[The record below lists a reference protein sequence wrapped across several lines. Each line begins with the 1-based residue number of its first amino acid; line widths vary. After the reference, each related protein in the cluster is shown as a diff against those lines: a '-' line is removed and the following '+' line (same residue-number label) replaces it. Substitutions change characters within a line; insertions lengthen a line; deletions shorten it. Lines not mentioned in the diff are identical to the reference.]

1 MAWTDERVE
10 LLKKLWAEGLS
21 AAQIANKMGG
31 VTRNA
36 VIGKVHRLGLSGRA
50 TPAKPQ
56 RGCSAPSERSSASAA
71 PRAPRAEVQSVIPE
85 PEFTAPLIME
95 DGDRSTV
102 ATIKN
107 NMCKWPVGDPAKD
120 DFHFCGQP
128 TLITR
133 ILPFSRPKDGPN
145 AASRAVAPSCPP
157 KSAASPGRTPPGD
170 LRRRPNSGRRL

>member
-56 RGCSAPSERSSASAA
+56 RGCAPSAERKEAS
-71 PRAPRAEVQSVIPE
+71 PVKERRPEVKSVIPE
-85 PEFTAPLIME
+85 PEFIAPLVL
-95 DGDRSTV
+95 DTGDRTTV
-102 ATIKN
+102 STIKN
-107 NMCKWPVGDPAKD
+107 NMCKWPIGDPARD
-120 DFHFCGQP
+120 DFHFCGQS
-128 TLITR
+128 TLSGKSYCAYHAHLAFQPPQR
-133 ILPFSRPKDGPN
+133 REARREPRRVLANPEKRR
-145 AASRAVAPSCPP
+145 AAS
-157 KSAASPGRTPPGD
+157 
-170 LRRRPNSGRRL
+170 

>member
-56 RGCSAPSERSSASAA
+56 RGCAPSAPLKEESPVVKER
-71 PRAPRAEVQSVIPE
+71 RAEPKSVIPE
-85 PEFTAPLIME
+85 PEFTAPLVLE
-95 DGDRSTV
+95 SGDRTTV
-102 ATIKN
+102 ATISN
-107 NMCKWPVGDPAKD
+107 NMCKWPIGDPAKD
-120 DFHFCGQP
+120 DFHFCGQS
-128 TLITR
+128 TLSGKSYCAYHAHLAFQPPQR
-133 ILPFSRPKDGPN
+133 REPRREPRRALPAQEKRR
-145 AASRAVAPSCPP
+145 AA
-157 KSAASPGRTPPGD
+157 G
-170 LRRRPNSGRRL
+170 

>member
-10 LLKKLWAEGLS
+10 QLKTLWAEGLS

-56 RGCSAPSERSSASAA
+56 RGCTTTTTKAPVETSI
-71 PRAPRAEVQSVIPE
+71 PTPTDVKPMIPE
-85 PEFTAPLIME
+85 PEFIAPATL
-95 DGDRSTV
+95 DTGDQVTV

-107 NMCKWPVGDPAKD
+107 NMCKWPIGDPASD
-120 DFHFCGQP
+120 DFHFCGQATTGGKP
-128 TLITR
+128 YCAYHAQMAFQPPQR
-133 ILPFSRPKDGPN
+133 RAERRPDPRRALPRREKQR
-145 AASRAVAPSCPP
+145 AAS
-157 KSAASPGRTPPGD
+157 
-170 LRRRPNSGRRL
+170 

>member
-10 LLKKLWAEGLS
+10 QLKTLWAEGLS

-56 RGCSAPSERSSASAA
+56 RGRAA
-71 PRAPRAEVQSVIPE
+71 PELKVNGEARRAPAEEVKPVIPE
-85 PEFTAPLIME
+85 PEFIAPATL
-95 DGDRSTV
+95 DTGDQVTV

-107 NMCKWPVGDPAKD
+107 NMCKWPIGDPATD
-120 DFHFCGQP
+120 DFHFCGQT
-128 TLITR
+128 TL
-133 ILPFSRPKDGPN
+133 PGKSYCAYHAHMAFQ
-145 AASRAVAPSCPP
+145 PP
-157 KSAASPGRTPPGD
+157 QRRTE
-170 LRRRPNSGRRL
+170 RRPDPRRLLPNREKRRAAG

>member
-10 LLKKLWAEGLS
+10 LLKTLWAEGLS

-56 RGCSAPSERSSASAA
+56 RGCGPTAIRREEAA
-71 PRAPRAEVQSVIPE
+71 PAAKPQQQRQEMKPMIPE
-85 PEFTAPLIME
+85 PESITALVL
-95 DGDRSTV
+95 DSGDLTTV
-102 ATIKN
+102 STIKN
-107 NMCKWPVGDPAKD
+107 NMCKWPIGDPARD

-128 TLITR
+128 SLSGKSYCTHHAR
-133 ILPFSRPKDGPN
+133 MAFQ
-145 AASRAVAPSCPP
+145 PP
-157 KSAASPGRTPPGD
+157 QRREREPV
-170 LRRRPNSGRRL
+170 RRPAAQIAQRRAAG

>member
-10 LLKKLWAEGLS
+10 LLKTLWSEGLS

-56 RGCSAPSERSSASAA
+56 RGCGPSSARREDE
-71 PRAPRAEVQSVIPE
+71 PEVKPQRQEIKSVIPDVD
-85 PEFTAPLIME
+85 TIAPVVL
-95 DGDRSTV
+95 DSGDKTTV

-107 NMCKWPVGDPAKD
+107 NMCKWPIGDPAKD

-128 TLITR
+128 ALTGKSYCTYHAR
-133 ILPFSRPKDGPN
+133 MAFQ
-145 AASRAVAPSCPP
+145 PP
-157 KSAASPGRTPPGD
+157 QRRERGEV
-170 LRRRPNSGRRL
+170 RRPAAQIAQRRAAG

>member
-10 LLKKLWAEGLS
+10 LLKTLWAEGLS

-56 RGCSAPSERSSASAA
+56 RGCGPSAERREEVAA
-71 PRAPRAEVQSVIPE
+71 VKPQQRQEIKPIIPE
-85 PEFTAPLIME
+85 VSTIAPLVL
-95 DGDRSTV
+95 DTGDRTTV
-102 ATIKN
+102 STIKN
-107 NMCKWPVGDPAKD
+107 NMCKWPIGDPAKE

-128 TLITR
+128 ALTGKSYCTHHAR
-133 ILPFSRPKDGPN
+133 MAFQ
-145 AASRAVAPSCPP
+145 PP
-157 KSAASPGRTPPGD
+157 QRRDRSD
-170 LRRRPNSGRRL
+170 IRRPAAQIAQRRAS

>member
-56 RGCSAPSERSSASAA
+56 RGCRTPAEEKVSAA
-71 PRAPRAEVQSVIPE
+71 PAPEVKSVIPE
-85 PEFTAPLIME
+85 PEFAAPLVLE
-95 DGDRSTV
+95 SGDRTTV
-102 ATIKN
+102 STIKN
-107 NMCKWPVGDPAKD
+107 NMCKWPIGDPKKPG
-120 DFHFCGQP
+120 FHFCGQP
-128 TLITR
+128 TLSGKSYCAYHAHLAFQPPQRRADRREPRRTA
-133 ILPFSRPKDGPN
+133 LPEKRR
-145 AASRAVAPSCPP
+145 AA
-157 KSAASPGRTPPGD
+157 G
-170 LRRRPNSGRRL
+170 

>member
-10 LLKKLWAEGLS
+10 LLKTLWAEGLS

-56 RGCSAPSERSSASAA
+56 RGCGAAQPRQEEAPVAKPARQEYKTM
-71 PRAPRAEVQSVIPE
+71 IPE
-85 PEFTAPLIME
+85 PESISAVVL
-95 DGDRSTV
+95 DSGDLTTV
-102 ATIKN
+102 STIKN
-107 NMCKWPVGDPAKD
+107 NMCKWPIGDPAKD

-128 TLITR
+128 SATGKSYCTHHARLA
-133 ILPFSRPKDGPN
+133 FQ
-145 AASRAVAPSCPP
+145 PP
-157 KSAASPGRTPPGD
+157 QRREREPA
-170 LRRRPNSGRRL
+170 RRPAAQIAQRRAAG